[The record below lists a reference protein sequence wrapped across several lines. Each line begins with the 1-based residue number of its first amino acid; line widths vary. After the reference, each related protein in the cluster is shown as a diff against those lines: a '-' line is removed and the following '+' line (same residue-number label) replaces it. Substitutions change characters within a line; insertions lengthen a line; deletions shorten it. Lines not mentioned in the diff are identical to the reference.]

1 MIYFVRHGLSE
12 ANVKRV
18 FAGQKD
24 DSLLTEEG
32 REQAK
37 KTGKKIVEEEINID
51 RIISSPS
58 KRALETAEIIAKELK
73 FNLSKIIKDDRINEF
88 DMGSLS
94 GTPWR
99 EDFPL
104 LLASAKNAEDPQ
116 TFRDRVYAC
125 VKELSELSGNTLV
138 VSHAGV
144 GRILE
149 TIKQGKDA
157 KSFYGLPPY
166 PNASVTKIDWIK

>member
-24 DSLLTEEG
+24 DSLLTEKGKIQAEETGNEILREG
-32 REQAK
+32 IK
-37 KTGKKIVEEEINID
+37 ID

-58 KRALETAEIIAKELK
+58 KRALETAEIIAKELD
-73 FNLSKIIKDDRINEF
+73 FDLSKIVKDKRIIEF

-94 GTPWR
+94 GTPWHQISS
-99 EDFPL
+99 L
-104 LLASAKNAEDPQ
+104 ILVGAKNAENPQ
-116 TFRDRVYAC
+116 AFHDRILSC
-125 VKELSELSGNTLV
+125 VKELSKLSGNTLL

-144 GRILE
+144 GRMLE
-149 TIKQGKDA
+149 TVKEGKDV
-157 KSFYGLPPY
+157 KLFYDIPPY
-166 PNASVTKIDWIK
+166 LNASVTKIDWIK